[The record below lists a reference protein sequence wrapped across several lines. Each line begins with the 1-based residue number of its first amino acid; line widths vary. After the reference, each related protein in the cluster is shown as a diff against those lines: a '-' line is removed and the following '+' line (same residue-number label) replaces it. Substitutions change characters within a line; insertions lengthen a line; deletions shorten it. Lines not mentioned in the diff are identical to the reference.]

1 MITIHTIK
9 DKKIE
14 IIEFSNLENISY
26 DRIWIDISNITKEES
41 EIIEKKFQIHH
52 LIIEDLINSMTR
64 IKIEEFSDYLFF
76 VFYAFENKEKIKLVE
91 LDFILNDKFLIT
103 NHKNPIDSF
112 EQLKSNFEKLQKVF
126 EKGNDFLFHYLID
139 KEVDEF
145 HPILEDIN
153 ETIENIEEEIINNPN
168 SELMSKILS
177 LKREINKV
185 RKNILAQRE
194 KFSYLTKNNLPFF
207 SRKSLPYFR
216 DVYDHMIRASDL
228 SEDLKETI
236 TSTYDL
242 YMTTLSNKM
251 NDIMKVLSIFGA
263 IFLPLGVI
271 SGIYGTNF
279 LHLPGSQNAIGFWL
293 MIFIMLLIS
302 SSMLIFFRKR
312 KWF

>member
-251 NDIMKVLSIFGA
+251 NDI
-263 IFLPLGVI
+263 
-271 SGIYGTNF
+271 
-279 LHLPGSQNAIGFWL
+279 
-293 MIFIMLLIS
+293 
-302 SSMLIFFRKR
+302 
-312 KWF
+312 